1 MEIRI
6 RVRVLLALGIL
17 LCLSGFALPSAA
29 PAPAWKAGI
38 GMADITPENPIW
50 MAGFAARKHA
60 SEGVEMPLHAKAL
73 ALEDSLGN
81 RCVIITSDLLGFP
94 RAVSD
99 PIARRLQER
108 FKLRRD
114 QVLFTSSHT
123 HSGPVI
129 RESLISMYPLD
140 EAQAAEV
147 RSYTLRLQSRV
158 EESVADALKDLSPA
172 LLSFGR
178 GQAEFGVNRRLKKET
193 GYVISVNPEG
203 PVDHEVPVL
212 RIGKPD
218 GSLRA
223 VLFSYACHNTTHGG
237 DNYRIHGD
245 YAGFAQREI
254 ESQFP
259 GARALFFLGC
269 AADTNPNPRGTLE
282 LTKSH
287 GIELAKSVAAVLGGR
302 MQSLEGSLKSAYDH
316 VDLPFSSPPTREI
329 LQKRLEDK
337 DVYVQRH
344 AKNLLEELNRKG
356 SLPTSYSY
364 PIGIVKFGKDLTLIA
379 LAGEVVVDYALRLR
393 KELPPAE
400 KLWVGGYSNDV
411 FAYIA
416 SRRVIQEGGY
426 EAETSMIYYGQPG
439 PWAPEVED
447 VLIGK
452 VRSMYA
458 RLR

>member
-1 MEIRI
+1 MKARLHTC
-6 RVRVLLALGIL
+6 LLAIL
-17 LCLSGFALPSAA
+17 IAIPALTGLSEIPAA
-29 PAPAWKAGI
+29 SRPAWKAGV
-38 GMADITPENPIW
+38 GVTDITPEKPIW
-50 MAGFAARKHA
+50 MAGYAARKHP
-60 SEGVEMPLHAKAL
+60 SEGVEIPLHAKAL
-73 ALEDSLGN
+73 ALEDNKGH

-99 PIARRLQER
+99 PIAQRLAER
-108 FKLRRD
+108 FGLRRD

-140 EAQAAEV
+140 TEQAGEV
-147 RSYTLRLQSRV
+147 RSYTQYLQSRV
-158 EESVADALKDLSPA
+158 EEAVALALKDLSPA

-178 GQAEFGVNRRLKKET
+178 GKAEFGVNRRLKK
-193 GYVISVNPEG
+193 GSQYVISVNPEG

-212 RIGKPD
+212 KVAKPD

-223 VLFSYACHNTTHGG
+223 VLFSYACHNTTLGG

-245 YAGFAQREI
+245 YAGIAQKEL
-254 ESQFP
+254 ESRFP
-259 GARALFFLGC
+259 GATALFFLGC

-282 LTKSH
+282 LVRKH
-287 GIELAKSVAAVLGGR
+287 GEQLAGSVADALSGPMRPLGGPLR
-302 MQSLEGSLKSAYDH
+302 SAYDH
-316 VDLPFSSPPTREI
+316 VDLPFSTPPTREV

-344 AKNLLEELNRKG
+344 AKNLLAELDQKG
-356 SLPTSYSY
+356 SLPTKYSY
-364 PIGIVKFGKDLTLIA
+364 PVSVIRIGKDLTLVA
-379 LAGEVVVDYALRLR
+379 LAGEVVVDYAIRLR
-393 KELPPAE
+393 KEIPPSQ
-400 KLWVGGYSNDV
+400 KLWVGGYANDV

-416 SRRVIQEGGY
+416 SKRVIQEGGY

-447 VLIGK
+447 VLIAK
-452 VRSMYA
+452 VRSMVKKV
-458 RLR
+458 R